1 MWVVSKYIVSKY
13 SGVRRGSKCTG
24 KESCVF
30 VARKVPR
37 SRVMTAEIVIL
48 RRNRDSYRIRHQ
60 SYDRTGEGCR
70 WSTNS
75 ARHVLS
81 VVLQH
86 LRVDVLDTG
95 ETHRLP
101 VQTVAFI
108 PQPSRWTSPVTDRRK
123 TCTELLLVDV
133 TIYIGVIFGCL
144 RPRKYR
150 NFQILSCQ
158 VIKTLSDQ
166 VIFPGKL
173 WRFIRDLH
181 KRVVNIIFSIC
192 SCLCSFSKLH

>member
-1 MWVVSKYIVSKY
+1 MS
-13 SGVRRGSKCTG
+13 
-24 KESCVF
+24 
-30 VARKVPR
+30 VAREVPR
-37 SRVMTAEIVIL
+37 SRVMIAEIVIL
-48 RRNRDSYRIRHQ
+48 REFDTRVMIAEEKVAGDRRTRH
-60 SYDRTGEGCR
+60 STYCR
-70 WSTNS
+70 LCFNTFAWMFWT
-75 ARHVLS
+75 REKHTDFLFIQLLS
-81 VVLQH
+81 FLS
-86 LRVDVLDTG
+86 R
-95 ETHRLP
+95 
-101 VQTVAFI
+101 
-108 PQPSRWTSPVTDRRK
+108 RWTSPVTDRRK

-192 SCLCSFSKLH
+192 SCLCSFSKLP